1 MRKERGRIPRV
12 LDYEAQVVLPGESD
26 SFLDVLRRS
35 GVDSDYWHVP
45 LLTRNPERDV
55 EVAALYRP
63 VLKGVRL
70 VVEEFGGAR
79 LI

>member
-1 MRKERGRIPRV
+1 MRKERGCIPRV

-35 GVDSDYWHVP
+35 GVNANYWHVP